1 MDSTPIYTELRN
13 TLADPEDRDWGP
25 SAPPEFAVGLDEGAE
40 SAPASAPAKESRT
53 SGARSRARRH
63 RAAD

>member
-13 TLADPEDRDWGP
+13 TLADPEDRNWGP
-25 SAPPEFAVGLDEGAE
+25 SAPPEFAAALADGAD
-40 SAPASAPAKESRT
+40 SAPVKETRATGTRT
-53 SGARSRARRH
+53 RARRH

>member
-25 SAPPEFAVGLDEGAE
+25 SAPPEFATALADGAD
-40 SAPASAPAKESRT
+40 SAPAKESRS
-53 SGARSRARRH
+53 SGTRSRARRH

>member
-13 TLADPEDRDWGP
+13 TLADPEDRNWGP
-25 SAPPEFAVGLDEGAE
+25 SAPPEFAAALTDGAD
-40 SAPASAPAKESRT
+40 SAPAKETRAT
-53 SGARSRARRH
+53 GTRARPRRH